1 MAPNIE
7 SLWRKEETDACGHA
21 PMISNITDK
30 QQVRSLGFIL
40 N

>member
-7 SLWRKEETDACGHA
+7 SLWTKEETDACGHA
-21 PMISNITDK
+21 PMISNFTDE
-30 QQVRSLGFIL
+30 QQVRSLSFIL